1 MIMSG
6 GTNKGQRSLDA
17 SSGSLHIQLPR
28 RLPTVQE
35 LELLMSRGGQQSP
48 RILMTSSW
56 AMQSRLELW
65 ALPRTVPCA
74 RRHARQVMRDW
85 RLDKLAETV
94 ELLVSEIITNAVH
107 ASAGP
112 AGSRHGEVTADDAST
127 LLFWLAADGE
137 RALIQVWD
145 CCESKP
151 QRRESATSAESGR
164 GLLLVDALSD
174 EWGSYVPSGWAG
186 KVVWALVADQPCR
199 AGAAVPAT

>member
-1 MIMSG
+1 MSG
-6 GTNKGQRSLDA
+6 GTNEGQRSLDT
-17 SSGSLHIQLPR
+17 SGGSLHLQLPR

-48 RILMTSSW
+48 RMLMTSSW

-65 ALPRTVPCA
+65 ALPRTVPYA
-74 RRHARQVMRDW
+74 RRHARQVLGEW
-85 RLDKLAETV
+85 GLNKLSEIV

-112 AGSRHGEVTADDAST
+112 AGRRHGEVTADDAST
-127 LLFWLAADGE
+127 LLFWLAAEGE

-145 CCESKP
+145 CCEAKP
-151 QRRESATSAESGR
+151 QRRESATSAESGW
-164 GLLLVDALSD
+164 GLLLVEALSD

-186 KVVWALVADQPCR
+186 KVVWALVT
-199 AGAAVPAT
+199 GE

>member
-1 MIMSG
+1 VTMSG
-6 GTNKGQRSLDA
+6 GTNEGQRSLGA
-17 SSGSLHIQLPR
+17 SSGSLHLQLPR

-35 LELLMSRGGQQSP
+35 LELLMSRDVQQAP
-48 RILMTSSW
+48 RMTSIW

-65 ALPRTVPCA
+65 ALPCTVPHA
-74 RRHARQVMRDW
+74 RRHARLVLGEW
-85 RLDKLAETV
+85 GLDKLSETV

-112 AGSRHGEVTADDAST
+112 AGRRHGEVTADDAST

-145 CCESKP
+145 CCEAKP
-151 QRRESATSAESGR
+151 QRRDSATSAESGR
-164 GLLLVDALSD
+164 GLLLVEALSD

-186 KVVWALVADQPCR
+186 KVVWALVA
-199 AGAAVPAT
+199 GE

>member
-6 GTNKGQRSLDA
+6 GTNEGQRSLVT
-17 SSGSLHIQLPR
+17 SGGSLHLQLPR

-35 LELLMSRGGQQSP
+35 LELFLSGDGQQSP
-48 RILMTSSW
+48 SMLMTSSW

-65 ALPRTVPCA
+65 ALPRTVPYA
-74 RRHARQVMRDW
+74 RRHTRQVMRDW
-85 RLDKLAETV
+85 GLDKLSETV

-112 AGSRHGEVTADDAST
+112 AGSRLGEVTADDAST

-145 CCESKP
+145 CCEGKP

-164 GLLLVDALSD
+164 GLLLVEALSD

-186 KVVWALVADQPCR
+186 KVVWALVA
-199 AGAAVPAT
+199 GE